1 MSHESIPFILYA
13 VSAMF
18 IAALGVIHWGEQDG
32 SKRLGRKR
40 SGEASASSERV
51 KK

>member
-13 VSAMF
+13 ISAMF
-18 IAALGVIHWGEQDG
+18 IAALGVLHWGEQHG
-32 SKRLGRKR
+32 SERTERKGTR
-40 SGEASASSERV
+40 TRRHQAERV